1 MLLEIQCSTQIVSA
15 LTRLDISNIGKMG
28 GAEEAGDL
36 GAGEAEV
43 VDFWVLLD
51 DANEENMLDCVV
63 FDAVTLTCFFD
74 FICEFSADIPILLR
88 LVSFLHIVQ

>member
-1 MLLEIQCSTQIVSA
+1 
-15 LTRLDISNIGKMG
+15 MG
-28 GAEEAGDL
+28 GVETMDL
-36 GAGEAEV
+36 GAGEDEV

-51 DANEENMLDCVV
+51 ANEETMCDCVV